1 MCHPCRNKS
10 WFLFT
15 EWFSF
20 VSNVFRSKMCNNIS
34 YIIIIH
40 CFLWL
45 WNKIS
50 NSVIINILYTVH
62 NIYLRANLWLFI
74 CFKTKLKK
82 KFFFE
87 KICFLQNINYLQRK
101 CLYMEKKKSLF
112 LNFFFLKKTFFT
124 EKNIN
129 ENMKIY
135 ISHLRNIFLCRKCL
149 CYK

>member
-62 NIYLRANLWLFI
+62 NIYLRAHLWLFI

-82 KFFFE
+82 KNFFE
-87 KICFLQNINYLQRK
+87 KICFLQNIHYLQRK
-101 CLYMEKKKSLF
+101 CFYMEKKF
-112 LNFFFLKKTFFT
+112 YIENFFYWKKHFYR
-124 EKNIN
+124 EKYTWKCKN
-129 ENMKIY
+129 IY
-135 ISHLRNIFLCRKCL
+135 ISHLRNVFLCRKCL
-149 CYK
+149 LQI